1 MLLVVFLALK
11 NTPLAFLT
19 SWSYERLNVLHQVS
33 GSMTLVHVILHVSL
47 YCSYF
52 VQSGRPSRLLYTDEI
67 FGMVAGLCFFGLAF
81 SGIVVRRWW
90 YELFYY
96 MHFCFWAVGVVMVGL
111 HQPDFSKKILFV
123 TCVTGGIWGM
133 DRLLRLAR
141 ILMYSVSNE
150 VTLQPLSNGGTRV
163 TLKKPPL
170 GAMSGKHCFLWIPK
184 IRSFETHPFTIAA
197 TDPMEF
203 VIASYDGFT
212 SELHQYATRNPGA
225 SLKASVDGSYGTF
238 PAVDNCDKMILV
250 AGGSGASFTF
260 GTALNALQKM
270 KADDK
275 KTIIFIWIVKQHCE
289 FTPIQKRK
297 WMSTNLCVC
306 PAQLTWFARHIKT
319 LESDDRVSVR
329 LYVTRPPA
337 HEVEPASPSESL
349 MTKEFPVGRVTAD
362 PEKNDHWTSEA
373 RRSIDFEK
381 GGAISDSDAPSSTVN
396 GKVTATHSHIEDV
409 PIIYRRPDV
418 ADILRATIIDETPV
432 DRRVLVMGCGPD
444 GLMRTVRD
452 TSAACIRAEGPA
464 VEVHCEQFGW

>member
-33 GSMTLVHVILHVSL
+33 GSMTLIHVILHVSL
-47 YCSYF
+47 YCSNF
-52 VQSGRPSRLLYTDEI
+52 IQSGRPSRLLYTDEI
-67 FGMVAGLCFFGLAF
+67 FGMVAALCFLGLAF

-96 MHFCFWAVGVVMVGL
+96 MHICFWTVGVAMVGL
-111 HQPDFSKKILFV
+111 HQPELSKKIIFV

-133 DRLLRLAR
+133 DRLLRLTR

-163 TLKKPPL
+163 TLKKPPVA
-170 GAMSGKHCFLWIPK
+170 AMSGKHCFLWIPK
-184 IRSFETHPFTIAA
+184 IRSFEAHPFTIAA

-212 SELHQYATRNPGA
+212 NELHQYATRHPGV

-238 PAVDNCDKMILV
+238 PAVDDCDKMILV

-275 KTIIFIWIVKQHCE
+275 KTIIFIWIVKQHCG
-289 FTPIQKRK
+289 FSPI
-297 WMSTNLCVC
+297 
-306 PAQLTWFARHIKT
+306 
-319 LESDDRVSVR
+319 
-329 LYVTRPPA
+329 
-337 HEVEPASPSESL
+337 HEE
-349 MTKEFPVGRVTAD
+349 MDVG
-362 PEKNDHWTSEA
+362 
-373 RRSIDFEK
+373 
-381 GGAISDSDAPSSTVN
+381 
-396 GKVTATHSHIEDV
+396 
-409 PIIYRRPDV
+409 
-418 ADILRATIIDETPV
+418 
-432 DRRVLVMGCGPD
+432 
-444 GLMRTVRD
+444 
-452 TSAACIRAEGPA
+452 
-464 VEVHCEQFGW
+464 